1 MRATKLTAIQGGGLA
16 TTSGELYTQP
26 ARPKH
31 RTNPRPFELREGMR
45 RLGIAASVLGAI
57 FGGIYGYLLVVD
69 TRALSANG
77 FRQESV
83 LVDYTVASL
92 LPVLGSW
99 APWEII
105 RFLVWIGCGFSEQPT
120 VREQAHTRPPAG
132 RGERRGSARR

>member
-1 MRATKLTAIQGGGLA
+1 MRATKPTTIQGGSLA

-31 RTNPRPFELREGMR
+31 RTNPRPLQFREGMR
-45 RLGIAASVLGAI
+45 RLGIVASVLGTI
-57 FGGIYGYLLVVD
+57 FGGIYGYLLVAD

-105 RFLVWIGCGFSEQPT
+105 RFLSWIGSGFSEQAT
-120 VREQAHTRPPAG
+120 VSEQAHTRRPAG
-132 RGERRGSARR
+132 RRKSRGSARM